1 MAYLRKPALIFLV
14 SLLSVTVLISSGC
27 SKTEAKQ
34 PAPQPL
40 PVKTETIQLSP
51 VPQVDEYVATVK
63 SRRSASIQP
72 QVDGSLTHILVK
84 SGDHVH
90 TGQVLMT
97 IDPLKQQATVDQQRS
112 TEAQKK
118 ATLDYNRHEL
128 DRQQQLYESGVSSKQ
143 DYELAVQAYENSK
156 ADWESSTAARVTQQ
170 RQLAYYNLTAPFD
183 GIVGDIPVHIGD
195 YVSQQTLLTTV
206 DENAELEA
214 YIYIPT
220 ERASDIRMNLPIE
233 IITSRGELI
242 ESTKVNFIS
251 QQVDN
256 SIQGILVKAPIH
268 ASLDKFRNAQLVKAR
283 VVWSSAPAPTVPV
296 LAVTRIGG
304 QSFVY
309 VATQADQ
316 GTVAKQR
323 AITLGDTIGNEY
335 AVTGGLKPGEKV
347 ITSGIQ
353 FLIDGAPVQPIS

>member
-1 MAYLRKPALIFLV
+1 MDNLKKPAFILLGV
-14 SLLSVTVLISSGC
+14 LSLSAVLTTSGC
-27 SKTEAKQ
+27 SSTQAKQ

-40 PVKTETIQLSP
+40 PVKTETINLTP
-51 VPQVDEYVATVK
+51 VPRVDEYVATVK

-72 QVDGSLTHILVK
+72 QVDGSLTRILVK
-84 SGDHVH
+84 SGDHVRA
-90 TGQVLMT
+90 GQVLMT

-118 ATLDYNRHEL
+118 ATYDYNQREL
-128 DRQQQLYESGVSSKQ
+128 ERQRQLYESGVSSKQ

-156 ADWESSTAARVTQQ
+156 ADWEAATAARVTQQ

-183 GIVGDIPVHIGD
+183 GIVGDIPVHLGD

-206 DENAELEA
+206 DENADLEA

-220 ERASDIRMNLPIE
+220 ERAADIRMNLPVQIV
-233 IITSRGELI
+233 TSMGEPI
-242 ESTKVNFIS
+242 ESTKVDFIS

-283 VVWSSAPAPTVPV
+283 VVWSTAPTPTVPV

-309 VATQADQ
+309 VATQADN

-323 AITLGDTIGNEY
+323 AVSLGDTIGNQY
-335 AVTGGLKPGEKV
+335 AVTSGLKPGEKV